1 MQINIGVTDDQLL
14 FRKGMISLLEKYDG
28 FTILWEAHNG
38 IEALNQLSRY
48 AAETNVMLLDLNM
61 PEMDGMEVIKQVKE
75 NFPDLKVIILSI
87 HEEERFII
95 KLIELGANS
104 YLVKSASPE
113 EVEKTIRITAE
124 KGFYFND
131 RISKILFNNV
141 SGVRKRTSLSTDFTK
156 REQEVLQFI
165 CEEFSTKDIAK
176 KLFISER
183 TVEGHRNNLI
193 LKTNVKNTAGLV
205 IYAVKNNLIDLNFYL
220 KNH

>member
-1 MQINIGVTDDQLL
+1 MQINIGVTDDQML
-14 FRKGMISLLEKYDG
+14 FRKGIISLLGNYTG
-28 FTILWEAHNG
+28 FNVLWEAPNG
-38 IEALNQLSRY
+38 LEAVKQLKQH
-48 AAETNVMLLDLNM
+48 AKETDIMLLDLNM
-61 PEMDGMEVIKQVKE
+61 PEMDGMEVMKE
-75 NFPDLKVIILSI
+75 VRESFPDQKVIILSI

-104 YLVKSASPE
+104 YLMKSASPE
-113 EVEKTIRITAE
+113 EVEKTIRITAD

-131 RISKILFNNV
+131 RISKILFDNV
-141 SGVRKRTSLSTDFTK
+141 SGVRKRTSLTTDFTK

-176 KLFISER
+176 RLFISER

-205 IYAVKNNLIDLNFYL
+205 IYAVKNNLINLHFYL
-220 KNH
+220 KN

>member
-1 MQINIGVTDDQLL
+1 MQINIGVTDDQTL
-14 FRKGMISLLEKYDG
+14 FRKGMVSLLNNYTD
-28 FTILWEAHNG
+28 FNVLWEASNG
-38 IEALNQLSRY
+38 LEAIKELKQHP
-48 AAETNVMLLDLNM
+48 AETDIMLLDLNM
-61 PEMDGMEVIKQVKE
+61 PEMDGMEAMKRVRE
-75 NFPDLKVIILSI
+75 SFPDQKVIILSI

-104 YLVKSASPE
+104 YLMKSASPE
-113 EVEKTIRITAE
+113 EVEKTIRLTIE

-131 RISKILFNNV
+131 RISKMLFDNV
-141 SGVRKRTSLSTDFTK
+141 SGVRKRTSLTTDFTK

-205 IYAVKNNLIDLNFYL
+205 IYAVKNNLINLHFYL
-220 KNH
+220 KN

>member
-1 MQINIGVTDDQLL
+1 MQINIGVTDDQTL
-14 FRKGMISLLEKYDG
+14 FRKGMMSLLENYIG
-28 FTILWEAHNG
+28 FNVLWEASNG
-38 IEALNQLSRY
+38 LEAIKQLKQHPK
-48 AAETNVMLLDLNM
+48 ETDIMLLDLNM
-61 PEMDGMEVIKQVKE
+61 PEMDGMEAMKRVRE
-75 NFPDLKVIILSI
+75 DFPDQKVIILSI

-104 YLVKSASPE
+104 YLMKSASPE
-113 EVEKTIRITAE
+113 EVEKTIRITTD

-131 RISKILFNNV
+131 RISKILFDNV
-141 SGVRKRTSLSTDFTK
+141 SGVRKRTSLTTDFTK

-205 IYAVKNNLIDLNFYL
+205 IYAVKNNLINLHFYL
-220 KNH
+220 KN

>member
-1 MQINIGVTDDQLL
+1 MQINIGVTDDQTL
-14 FRKGMISLLEKYDG
+14 FRKGMVSLLGNYTG
-28 FTILWEAHNG
+28 FNVLWEASNG
-38 IEALNQLSRY
+38 LEAIKQLKQHPK
-48 AAETNVMLLDLNM
+48 ETDIMLLDLNM
-61 PEMDGMEVIKQVKE
+61 PEMDGMEAMKRVRE
-75 NFPDLKVIILSI
+75 TFPDQKVIILSI

-104 YLVKSASPE
+104 YLMKSASPE
-113 EVEKTIRITAE
+113 EVEKTIRITAD

-131 RISKILFNNV
+131 RISKILFDNV
-141 SGVRKRTSLSTDFTK
+141 SGVRKRTSLTTDFTK

-205 IYAVKNNLIDLNFYL
+205 IYAVKNNLINLHFYL
-220 KNH
+220 KN